1 MRVTRDM
8 VERRIA
14 QRQADEAMHGNYQA
28 MIRQENLNRAHQE
41 GDARAAIR
49 QKMARQRIADQEY
62 EMAERIY
69 NMRHEQEVRQRE
81 MAEQDAIAK
90 ALHDQQQAE
99 ERDAKIRGVMREN
112 DHEYRELKSKLQLA
126 LISQTRD
133 NQRREAEMRRQM
145 EEQERLETE
154 EEMMRNYKR
163 REEQQQ
169 AEQQAKQMEALA
181 NKRFLQEQLRDRE
194 RRRQLLEVAEAERE
208 KQEVEAL
215 VRRIQEEDRQALIE
229 HRQKQAHARQEMSDF
244 MDARARM
251 REEERRQE
259 EEELAK
265 MRAFSQNVDER
276 LERAKED
283 QKRREQQRAGL
294 AERLALDVKRK
305 RDEALEYENL
315 CLELAQQQELQRLKD
330 REEAEARKIAQQI
343 EDARRF
349 MIETQRAKAQQQA
362 RDREEQM
369 RLQEQI
375 NEQQRKFAE
384 LAEIEQERNRM
395 RIEKFRR
402 ELSRQMV
409 QKKEM
414 YEAARQAELRK
425 LQIEQ
430 EREDERQR
438 ILNEERRK
446 LVINHILSMG
456 PEAVKYLPKGVL
468 KEDDLNYL
476 PEDYRNAVLSLSST
490 NTGPVPWTR
499 PYRY

>member
-1 MRVTRDM
+1 MR
-8 VERRIA
+8 
-14 QRQADEAMHGNYQA
+14 
-28 MIRQENLNRAHQE
+28 L
-41 GDARAAIR
+41 
-49 QKMARQRIADQEY
+49 
-62 EMAERIY
+62 
-69 NMRHEQEVRQRE
+69 
-81 MAEQDAIAK
+81 
-90 ALHDQQQAE
+90 
-99 ERDAKIRGVMREN
+99 
-112 DHEYRELKSKLQLA
+112 
-126 LISQTRD
+126 
-133 NQRREAEMRRQM
+133 
-145 EEQERLETE
+145 
-154 EEMMRNYKR
+154 
-163 REEQQQ
+163 
-169 AEQQAKQMEALA
+169 
-181 NKRFLQEQLRDRE
+181 
-194 RRRQLLEVAEAERE
+194 
-208 KQEVEAL
+208 
-215 VRRIQEEDRQALIE
+215 
-229 HRQKQAHARQEMSDF
+229 
-244 MDARARM
+244 
-251 REEERRQE
+251 
-259 EEELAK
+259 
-265 MRAFSQNVDER
+265 
-276 LERAKED
+276 
-283 QKRREQQRAGL
+283 
-294 AERLALDVKRK
+294 
-305 RDEALEYENL
+305 YENL

-349 MIETQRAKAQQQA
+349 MVETQRAKAQQAA
-362 RDREEQM
+362 RDRQEQA

-384 LAEIEQERNRM
+384 LAEIEQEKNRM

-402 ELSRQMV
+402 ELARQMV

-414 YEAARQAELRK
+414 YEQARQAELRK